1 MTGHRPAGAY
11 KIVGADEWAEA
22 RSAGVYEGSVVD
34 RADGFIHMS
43 TRDQVEETAR
53 RHYAGRDDLR
63 LLLIDLT
70 GLGEAL
76 VWEPSRGGALF
87 PHLYGPLDVRAVIRE
102 QAFAVGADGLIA
114 TPWR

>member
-1 MTGHRPAGAY
+1 MNQRHPVSAY
-11 KIVGADEWAEA
+11 KIVTAEDWFEA
-22 RSAGVYEGSVVD
+22 REAGAYEGSTVD

-43 TRDQVEETAR
+43 PRDQVEETAR
-53 RHYAGRDDLR
+53 RHYAGQRDLR
-63 LLLIDLT
+63 LLLVDLT

-87 PHLYGPLDVRAVIRE
+87 PHLYGPLPVQAVIRDDP
-102 QAFAVGADGLIA
+102 FAVDDDGRIT